1 MGASTVSILLTVPVL
16 LAMAYMSGIDL
27 FLNFNPLQIGALIM
41 TIILAWKST
50 EEGQTNYFEGMSHLM
65 FFVCYAIIAAYY

>member
-1 MGASTVSILLTVPVL
+1 
-16 LAMAYMSGIDL
+16 MSDIKLMLD
-27 FLNFNPLQIGALIM
+27 FNPLQVGALIM

-50 EEGQTNYFEGMSHLM
+50 EEGHTNYFEGLSHLM